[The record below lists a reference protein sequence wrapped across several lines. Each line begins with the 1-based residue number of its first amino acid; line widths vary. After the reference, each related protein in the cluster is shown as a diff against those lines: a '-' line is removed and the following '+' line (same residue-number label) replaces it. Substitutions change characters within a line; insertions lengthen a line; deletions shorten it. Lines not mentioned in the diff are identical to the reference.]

1 MAKIT
6 LMIHQISE
14 FRDYNFYIDQLYLT
28 KCSMF
33 IRAPSQD
40 YHDYCRDNELLI
52 WDYNLE

>member
-1 MAKIT
+1 MTKIT